1 MNLGQPWLG
10 IELKTDP
17 LSPSYLCTMIKQE
30 FHIGDLRIWPN
41 VLLSPMHGVTDQAF
55 RLLCKRMAGGDLGLL
70 VSEFVAVEGVVL
82 DNPRETRLM
91 EFSPEERPFAIQIF
105 GADPVLMGKAA
116 LAAEHRGADVLEVNA
131 GCPAPKVVRRG
142 GGSGLLRDLPNLTR
156 ILRECKNNLS
166 IPLTLKC
173 RIGWSE
179 DEINVSEVL
188 KIAEGEGVEMLV
200 IHGRTRLQGYKG
212 LADWEEIARVKAQA
226 KIPVVGNGDLKSLAD
241 IQNALNLY
249 GLDGVSVG
257 RGAMHNPWIFKQ
269 VANAWRGETVCEPS
283 FADLLQLFRDYREL
297 LGECPY
303 ELRLLGKMKQIAA
316 RVTKAFQGCHQ
327 LRHDLLRT
335 DSMALFWDLLASA
348 ELAQK
353 AGHGEPIYFNPELLQ
368 DLNGKNEN
376 SIQEGCDYK
385 R

>member
-1 MNLGQPWLG
+1 
-10 IELKTDP
+10 
-17 LSPSYLCTMIKQE
+17 MIKQE
-30 FHIGDLRIWPN
+30 FQIGDLRIWPN

-91 EFSPEERPFAIQIF
+91 EFSQEERPFAIQIF
-105 GADPVLMGKAA
+105 GADPELMGKAA
-116 LAAEHRGADVLEVNA
+116 LAAEMRGADVLEVNA

-142 GGSGLLRDLPNLTR
+142 GGSGLLRDLPNLQR
-156 ILRECKNNLS
+156 ILQECKKQIQ

-173 RIGWSE
+173 RLGWSD

-188 KIAEGEGVEMLV
+188 RIAEGEGVEMLV
-200 IHGRTRLQGYKG
+200 VHGRTRLQGYKG
-212 LADWEEIARVKAQA
+212 LADWDQIAELKSHA
-226 KIPVVGNGDLKSLAD
+226 KIPIVGNGDLKSLSD
-241 IQNALNLY
+241 IQSALQKT

-269 VANAWRGETVCEPS
+269 VADAYNGLKVEDPT
-283 FADLLQLFRDYREL
+283 FADLFQLFVDYRDL
-297 LGECPY
+297 IGECTY

-316 RVTKAFQGCHQ
+316 RVTKAFQNSAD
-327 LRHDLLRT
+327 LRQKLLRVQT
-335 DSMALFWDLLASA
+335 MNEFWDHLDGAR
-348 ELAQK
+348 ELQVQGA
-353 AGHGEPIYFNPELLQ
+353 AEPILFNPSMLE
-368 DLNGKNEN
+368 DLNGKNDN
-376 SIQEGCDYK
+376 AIQEGCDYK